1 MTRQLP
7 RNAYYFFWSALFLYA
22 FALKAQSPV
31 EKFNAGLFDDASY
44 LVYATKKKIPE
55 DIRKQVLIALSFYP
69 ELKDTKLHFRFRKR
83 TTPLTSRPRIFS
95 IFRKKKNR
103 AYVITIST
111 KSKARL
117 SPILFE
123 NLPYN
128 AQIGVLGHELG
139 HIAYYKTKNSF
150 QILGLS
156 FKILKPKFVDSFEF
170 NTDKIAIDHGL
181 GYQLYDWSVFVRKA
195 LNIREWKGAS
205 EDGITSKSQRYMNP
219 ITIQKYMDEN
229 PIYSKK

>member
-1 MTRQLP
+1 MRRPLSGIH
-7 RNAYYFFWSALFLYA
+7 YLFFFIALFLYA

-31 EKFNAGLFDDASY
+31 EKFNDSLFDDASY
-44 LVYATKKKIPE
+44 LGYSTKKKIPE
-55 DIRKQVLIALSFYP
+55 KIRKQVLTALSFYP

-111 KSKARL
+111 RSKTRL
-117 SPILFE
+117 FPIIFE

-170 NTDKIAIDHGL
+170 NTDRIAIDHGL

-205 EDGITSKSQRYMNP
+205 EEASSSENQRYMNP
-219 ITIQKYMDEN
+219 KTILEYMDSN
-229 PIYSKK
+229 PIYTK